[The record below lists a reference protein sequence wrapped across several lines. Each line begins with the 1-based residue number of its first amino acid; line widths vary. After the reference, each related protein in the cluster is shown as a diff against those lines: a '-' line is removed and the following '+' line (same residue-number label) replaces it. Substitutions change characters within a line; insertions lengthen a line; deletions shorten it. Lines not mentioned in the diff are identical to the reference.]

1 MGSGVSAQRPVVE
14 ADRSGTDGNVFS
26 FDDNLHA
33 LSSFV
38 TQNICFCGRLF
49 SLFTFYNHNQPLFN
63 SAGFAECSKEL
74 RGEVASAGVE
84 TEREDHA
91 MMCHAQL
98 QPRLH
103 LQPQLNPPPQQ
114 QPRAQPQQGGPGQP
128 HF

>member
-1 MGSGVSAQRPVVE
+1 MSGQNMGSGVSAQRPVVE

-74 RGEVASAGVE
+74 RGGDASAEVE

-91 MMCHAQL
+91 MMF
-98 QPRLH
+98 QPFVAWTSIFVES
-103 LQPQLNPPPQQ
+103 
-114 QPRAQPQQGGPGQP
+114 PR
-128 HF
+128 

>member
-14 ADRSGTDGNVFS
+14 ADRSGADGNVIV
-26 FDDNLHA
+26 

-74 RGEVASAGVE
+74 RGGDASAEVE